1 MSSRKIGSLPIHNLF
16 LQSIIYIDNYI
27 TLSIETMGKVKTAIP
42 GLDEL
47 IEGGYI
53 ENDVI
58 LVTGGPGAG
67 KTTFG
72 VQYLVGGAM
81 NYNEQ
86 GVLVVMEE
94 TPSRLI
100 RDSWRFGWDIEK
112 LVAQKKIKIIYAN
125 PFRYTK
131 FVKEAQN
138 SPVSVIAAN
147 KNTGDIFKQI
157 QIEAELIKAK
167 RVFIDSITSLKLA
180 SDKPDEVRQVIS
192 EFIKNLE
199 YLDCTT
205 LMTSEIYGKDSFSVE
220 EYLSSGVIRLHV
232 FRVGGSR
239 VRAIEILKMRGVK
252 HDDTLRPYE
261 IQEKGIV
268 IHPTE
273 TVMNDEMSLFEIAG
287 AR

>member
-1 MSSRKIGSLPIHNLF
+1 
-16 LQSIIYIDNYI
+16 
-27 TLSIETMGKVKTAIP
+27 MGNVKTAIP

-47 IEGGYI
+47 IEGGYV

-72 VQYLVGGAM
+72 IQYLVGGAM
-81 NYNEQ
+81 NYNEP

-94 TPSRLI
+94 TPSRMI

-112 LVAQKKIKIIYAN
+112 LVAQKKLKIIYAN
-125 PFRYTK
+125 PFKYTK
-131 FVKEAQN
+131 IAQPMEDRPMN
-138 SPVSVIAAN
+138 VITAN
-147 KNTGDIFKQI
+147 KNTGDILMQI
-157 QIEAELIKAK
+157 KIEAAAIKAK
-167 RVFIDSITSLKLA
+167 RVFIDSITSLKLSA
-180 SDKPDEVRQVIS
+180 ENVDARNIVS

-205 LMTSEIYGKDSFSVE
+205 LMTSEIQGRQAFSVE

-239 VRAIEILKMRGVK
+239 VRGIEILKMRGVK
-252 HDDTLRPYE
+252 HDDTLHPYE
-261 IQEKGIV
+261 IQEKGIIV
-268 IHPTE
+268 HPNE
-273 TVMNDEMSLFEIAG
+273 VVMNDQMSLFETRDA
-287 AR
+287 

>member
-1 MSSRKIGSLPIHNLF
+1 
-16 LQSIIYIDNYI
+16 
-27 TLSIETMGKVKTAIP
+27 MGNIKTAIP

-58 LVTGGPGAG
+58 IVTGCPGAG

-72 VQYLVGGAM
+72 VQYLIGGAL
-81 NYNEQ
+81 NFNEP
-86 GVLVVMEE
+86 GVLVLMEE
-94 TPSRLI
+94 TPSRII

-112 LVAQKKIKIIYAN
+112 LVAQKKIRIIYAN
-125 PFRYTK
+125 PFKYTK
-131 FVKEAQN
+131 FVKIPEN
-138 SPVSVIAAN
+138 SPVNIIVAN
-147 KNTGDIFKQI
+147 KNIGDIFGQI
-157 QIEAELIKAK
+157 LIEVDAIKAK
-167 RVFIDSITSLKLA
+167 RLFIDSITSLKLS
-180 SDKPDEVRQVIS
+180 SDKPEEVRQIVS

-205 LMTSEIYGKDSFSVE
+205 LMTSEIYSEGSFSVE

-252 HDDTLRPYE
+252 HDDTLHPYE
-261 IQEKGIV
+261 IQEKGIIV
-268 IHPTE
+268 HPSE
-273 TVMNDEMSLFEIAG
+273 TVILEN
-287 AR
+287 